1 LQWSQPLGR
10 LPDRLGYAGLLG
22 SRFGLLLPDLQG
34 GEVDD
39 GLEDRLR
46 SRRLEDWLWGSWLFG
61 GLQGY
66 LLLLLLFPLALT
78 LLVQPEHPGKVG
90 FDLGLSSRDRQDL
103 VALIRH
109 Q

>member
-1 LQWSQPLGR
+1 MPVMLV
-10 LPDRLGYAGLLG
+10 
-22 SRFGLLLPDLQG
+22 LLLPDFQG
-34 GEVDD
+34 GEVGSGLGDRSSLLWSSWLLGGLQGD
-39 GLEDRLR
+39 GLR

-61 GLQGY
+61 GLQGD

-78 LLVQPEHPGKVG
+78 LLMQPEHPGKVG
-90 FDLGLSSRDRQDL
+90 FDLGLNSRDCQVL